1 MYINFINM
9 LSLANKYIKDH
20 LFEMKRKIIM
30 KT

>member
-9 LSLANKYIKDH
+9 LSLANEYIKDH